1 MIAMKIRNIIYI
13 HILLLSFLFTQNPLK
28 IATVSYISGSCY
40 VENSIQNRGL
50 VPLVGN
56 SIFNHD
62 IISSSDDSF
71 CNILFDDDIT
81 KVHIDENTKIKILSD
96 KYARI
101 FEVLYGSIFV
111 SSAKAHIKTYIKTF
125 NNDIYVNNNNV
136 WVDVNNEFDKIVAI
150 NYNANIYNHFSK
162 SQILLKPLTAYN
174 ISSDGLVEIDNNLDL
189 IPDYIE
195 DESYLQVRKNNR
207 KKHDVYLNDYDLI
220 PIYGRNVQ
228 NREFNDNGFTFG
240 ITAGT
245 RYMNKNEYFT
255 FGLFPQYKYNN
266 LIVYTKLN
274 VYYDYF
280 LKCDAIDECQF
291 IESGIYSNW
300 ESKNDLLEKF
310 HLRYTH
316 SDYNNSLN
324 IYAGEIPK
332 VSFGHGYLVNKFSNY
347 YEYPLRS
354 DFGLN
359 IDWKIGNDFM
369 QFQFLVPSFRDYF
382 SNGGIFGMHASLFLS
397 HRFPLTLGVGLMVD
411 VNQFSQSPRVYDVE
425 SDIEKRT
432 IHAAEL
438 DFNLD
443 IVRSMNL
450 DISIYGEF
458 VGIWYPE
465 YIYYFRSDGLMP
477 FSDDLRWRKGTW
489 GIMAPGISIEI
500 DNKHKINFALNFNS
514 AAFYPSYFNTNY
526 LYNRSLYYKTGQ
538 PLDFN
543 TIGFNLVGNQ
553 VGMLNNFAINEDDIE
568 FFIPKELYPIIT
580 DKINVFPMHGF
591 TAEYEFNFRDKL
603 EYYAILGVYTQKVAP
618 EKMKAETY
626 YTFDSVL
633 SIKKNIL
640 RHLSR
645 LDFYVQNVFFLESDD
660 KEEYVFGFNMIFDL
674 PSKASIMFD
683 LGQVFYDISLNGRRN
698 NVLNSGLQVGIN
710 F

>member
-324 IYAGEIPK
+324 IYAL
-332 VSFGHGYLVNKFSNY
+332 SYL
-347 YEYPLRS
+347 
-354 DFGLN
+354 
-359 IDWKIGNDFM
+359 
-369 QFQFLVPSFRDYF
+369 FQ
-382 SNGGIFGMHASLFLS
+382 
-397 HRFPLTLGVGLMVD
+397 
-411 VNQFSQSPRVYDVE
+411 
-425 SDIEKRT
+425 
-432 IHAAEL
+432 
-438 DFNLD
+438 
-443 IVRSMNL
+443 
-450 DISIYGEF
+450 
-458 VGIWYPE
+458 
-465 YIYYFRSDGLMP
+465 
-477 FSDDLRWRKGTW
+477 
-489 GIMAPGISIEI
+489 
-500 DNKHKINFALNFNS
+500 
-514 AAFYPSYFNTNY
+514 
-526 LYNRSLYYKTGQ
+526 
-538 PLDFN
+538 
-543 TIGFNLVGNQ
+543 
-553 VGMLNNFAINEDDIE
+553 
-568 FFIPKELYPIIT
+568 
-580 DKINVFPMHGF
+580 
-591 TAEYEFNFRDKL
+591 
-603 EYYAILGVYTQKVAP
+603 
-618 EKMKAETY
+618 
-626 YTFDSVL
+626 
-633 SIKKNIL
+633 
-640 RHLSR
+640 
-645 LDFYVQNVFFLESDD
+645 
-660 KEEYVFGFNMIFDL
+660 
-674 PSKASIMFD
+674 
-683 LGQVFYDISLNGRRN
+683 
-698 NVLNSGLQVGIN
+698 
-710 F
+710 